1 MTSNVAAR
9 ALACAVVGFAVALC
23 VSATPPPAAPEP
35 DAVCNSLTGPFCLAH
50 GASSQFAAYMTP
62 ITVESVF
69 GSSEAAARDVAAADG
84 KRCFFQHFA
93 RSWMDNN
100 GEENDLMN
108 KDVRSV
114 DECEALCCAHPQ
126 CQSFSFWMGQTCF
139 LRSTRNQ
146 PRAES
151 NSFSGNRIG

>member
-1 MTSNVAAR
+1 MTAKVAAPVLVV
-9 ALACAVVGFAVALC
+9 LAFAIC
-23 VSATPPPAAPEP
+23 VSASSSPPPATAEP

-50 GASSQFAAYMTP
+50 GANSQFAAYMTP

-69 GSSEAAARDVAAADG
+69 GSSGTAAHDVAAVDG
-84 KRCFFQHFA
+84 KTCFFQHFR

-100 GEENDLMN
+100 GEENDLMH
-108 KDVRSV
+108 KDVSSV

-139 LRSTRNQ
+139 LRATRNQ